1 MRRVLPVFLVV
12 LLVFAVAGAKEK
24 KSSLRAELL
33 SAKFV
38 FVTAYPGTNPDSV
51 RLGTAGIA
59 DDRRAIADV
68 EEALRKWGRW
78 TPIQSAE
85 QADLIITVRK
95 GRIANTGVRI
105 PIGGVDIP
113 PTRNG
118 TRSPKVEAEAGPNDD
133 MIAIYSGHGWG
144 NVNYNAGDPNLDAPP
159 IWRVIQANALMSPKV
174 PGIQQLRKEIEKAEA
189 ENAKAKK

>member
-1 MRRVLPVFLVV
+1 MRRVLPLFLLV
-12 LLVFAVAGAKEK
+12 LLVFSYAGAKDK
-24 KSSLRAELL
+24 KSSLRGELL
-33 SAKFV
+33 NAKFV

-51 RLGTAGIA
+51 RVGTAGIA
-59 DDRRAIADV
+59 DDRRAITDV

-105 PIGGVDIP
+105 PVGGVDIP
-113 PTRNG
+113 PNRD
-118 TRSPKVEAEAGPNDD
+118 RAPKWEAEGGPNED

-159 IWRVIQANALMSPKV
+159 IWRVIQTNALMSPNV